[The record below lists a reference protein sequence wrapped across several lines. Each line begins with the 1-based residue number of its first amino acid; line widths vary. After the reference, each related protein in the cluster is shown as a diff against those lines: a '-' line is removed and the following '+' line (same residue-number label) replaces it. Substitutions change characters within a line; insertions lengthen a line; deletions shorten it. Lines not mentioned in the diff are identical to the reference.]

1 MLIPKS
7 ASREEDDLLILAK
20 IRSSCSIVL
29 CNGRR
34 RRRRCRPRA
43 RARAR
48 THAGRRPWPRPDF
61 GENELD
67 FVTIDD

>member
-34 RRRRCRPRA
+34 RRRRAAAARA
-43 RARAR
+43 RARA
-48 THAGRRPWPRPDF
+48 HAGRRPWPRPDF

>member
-20 IRSSCSIVL
+20 IRSSSCSIVL

-34 RRRRCRPRA
+34 RA
-43 RARAR
+43 RAHAR
-48 THAGRRPWPRPDF
+48 MHAGRRPWPRPDF

>member
-1 MLIPKS
+1 M
-7 ASREEDDLLILAK
+7 AAAAAA
-20 IRSSCSIVL
+20 
-29 CNGRR
+29 RR
-34 RRRRCRPRA
+34 AAAALRCCRP